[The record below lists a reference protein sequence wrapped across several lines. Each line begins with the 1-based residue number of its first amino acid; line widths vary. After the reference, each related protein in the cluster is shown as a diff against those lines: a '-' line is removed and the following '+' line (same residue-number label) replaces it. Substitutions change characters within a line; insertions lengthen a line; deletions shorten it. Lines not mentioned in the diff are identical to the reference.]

1 MTLSA
6 FELEELIVTTDARLE
21 DLAARGIGVGGA
33 GEHWLQELILQ
44 LIDGAQ
50 LHQAKEKHYQWLNA
64 RLDEADE
71 KIREMILTQG
81 IARDNGSNRATR
93 RHPG

>member
-1 MTLSA
+1 
-6 FELEELIVTTDARLE
+6 LIDSTDARLT
-21 DLAARGIGVGGA
+21 DLSERGIGVGGV
-33 GEHWLQELILQ
+33 GEHWLQELLLQ

-50 LHQAKEKHYQWLNA
+50 LHAAKERHYMWLNA
-64 RLDEADE
+64 RLDEGDE

-81 IARDNGSNRATR
+81 IARSDGANRATR